1 MKHLRRF
8 NENSHDWR
16 ANAFPGM
23 SEEEIEKTLAKA
35 EEEEEKVIS
44 DKESEE
50 PYESPITDEQREMIN
65 MGYPASQ
72 VLYGEDEETTEGSKI
87 KNFFNFKK

>member
-23 SEEEIEKTLAKA
+23 SEEEIEKALAKA
-35 EEEEEKVIS
+35 EEEKVIS
-44 DKESEE
+44 DKGSEE

>member
-1 MKHLRRF
+1 MKTVTIG
-8 NENSHDWR
+8 EQMS
-16 ANAFPGM
+16 FPGM
-23 SEEEIEKTLAKA
+23 SEEEIEKALAKS
-35 EEEEEKVIS
+35 EEEKVIS
-44 DKESEE
+44 DKGSEE

-72 VLYGEDEETTEGSKI
+72 VLYGEEDEETTEGSKI

>member
-35 EEEEEKVIS
+35 EEEEKVIS

-72 VLYGEDEETTEGSKI
+72 VLYGEEDEETTEGSKI